1 MKKYLIVL
9 AFLLSS
15 LAVSAQDNSVK
26 TIVLQTCEVP
36 GPEENSKLQARCGT
50 LLVPEDRRV
59 KGGRQISLKIIVFPA
74 TGSQRL
80 DDPVFYL
87 AGGPGSAAASEEGP
101 YVAAES
107 AKIRER
113 RDLVFVD
120 QRGTGGSNGLDC
132 ELFDKNDLQSF
143 LGHWNP
149 PDTVR
154 ECRQRLEKSADLRLY
169 VTSIAMDD
177 LDAVRKAL
185 GYKKI
190 NLMGG
195 SYGTRAA
202 QEYVRRYGKNV
213 RAAVLHGVSLA
224 SQFMPRDFP
233 QDTQRALDGVVGECL
248 ADAACKAAF
257 PDLQNE
263 VKQMLETLLKG
274 SVEVEI
280 TIPQSDKKT
289 RVKLSRDLAAEAVR
303 YMLYQS
309 GSAGRLPLLIHLAAG
324 GNFAPA
330 AESALFYRQVLVGSG
345 STGMYLSVTCAED
358 LPWIAPGVGERIAV
372 GTFLG
377 DYRLRQQREACAEW
391 PRGEIP
397 KDYSKPVRSEV
408 PALILSGQF
417 DPVTPPSAGEA
428 VAKRMPNSLHI
439 VVPSG
444 GHGFGGLSGLE
455 CIDRLTAEFIERG
468 SAKNLDVSCVKSIR
482 RPGFM
487 LKEPAPQR

>member
-1 MKKYLIVL
+1 MNKLLITLV
-9 AFLLSS
+9 FLLN
-15 LAVSAQDNSVK
+15 AIVVSAQDSAAVK
-26 TIVLQTCEVP
+26 SFTLQPCEVP
-36 GPEENSKLQARCGT
+36 GPEENSKMQARCGT
-50 LLVPEDRRV
+50 LMVPEDRRV
-59 KGGRQISLKIIVFPA
+59 KGGRQISLKIVVFPA
-74 TGSQRL
+74 TGSQRA

-113 RDLVFVD
+113 RDMVFVD
-120 QRGTGGSNGLDC
+120 QRGTGGSNALEC

-149 PDTVR
+149 PDKVR
-154 ECRQRLEKSADLRLY
+154 ECRQRLEKIADLRLY
-169 VTSIAMDD
+169 TTSIAMDD
-177 LDAVRKAL
+177 LEAVRKAL

-202 QEYVRRYGKNV
+202 REYIRRYEKNV
-213 RAAVLHGVSLA
+213 RAAVLHGISLA

-233 QDTQRALDGVVGECL
+233 QDTQRALDGVVAECL
-248 ADAACKAAF
+248 ADTACKAAF
-257 PDLQNE
+257 PDLKDE
-263 VKQMLETLLKG
+263 VKQVLDKLVKGPIET
-274 SVEVEI
+274 EI
-280 TIPQSDKKT
+280 TIPQSDKKA

-303 YMLYQS
+303 YMLYQAR
-309 GSAGRLPLLIHLAAG
+309 SAGRLPLLFHLAAG

-358 LPWIAPGVGERIAV
+358 LPWIEPGVGERNAI

-397 KDYSKPVRSEV
+397 KGYSQPVRSNI

-417 DPVTPPSAGEA
+417 DPVTPPSSGDAA
-428 VAKRMPNSLHI
+428 AKMMPNSLHI
-439 VVPSG
+439 IVPSG
-444 GHGFGGLSGLE
+444 GHGFNGLAGLE
-455 CIDRLTAEFIERG
+455 CIDRLTAEFIARG
-468 SAKNLDVSCVKSIR
+468 SAKNLDASCVKNIR
-482 RPGFM
+482 RTGFL
-487 LKEPAPQR
+487 LK